1 MLIPVQNIKPNKV
14 EMKKINDRW
23 YDENNNSWN
32 CDFETEE
39 SALIKSKSLIGCSR
53 CSDCSDC
60 SCCSGCSG
68 CSDCSCCSGCS
79 DMKSNPQRYTTPKVG
94 SRNAQTTIY
103 WTNKDDVKIICG
115 CWRGNIAEFEKRVK
129 EVHTES
135 EHLKPYLEQIK
146 IFKYLVSNI
155 S

>member
-39 SALIKSKSLIGCSR
+39 SALIKSKSLIGCSY

-60 SCCSGCSG
+60 SRCSG
-68 CSDCSCCSGCS
+68 CSDCSGY
-79 DMKSNPQRYTTPKVG
+79 KTNAQRYITPKVG
-94 SRNAQTTIY
+94 SRNSQTSIY
-103 WTNKDDVKIICG
+103 WTNKEDVQIICG
-115 CWRGNIAEFEKRVK
+115 CWRGNIEQFEQRVK
-129 EVHTES
+129 EVHGDNEYG
-135 EHLKPYLEQIK
+135 KAYMEQIK
-146 IFKYLVSNI
+146 IFKMLVKQSI
-155 S
+155 KQE